1 MCPEC
6 QQLILQGVS
15 FLDNNF
21 YFGGNILPRGLG
33 ITDDKI
39 KGNIK
44 IPKEVQNQ
52 KDYKNLKKYFL
63 RKRGEH

>member
-1 MCPEC
+1 MEK
-6 QQLILQGVS
+6 
-15 FLDNNF
+15 NF

-52 KDYKNLKKYFL
+52 KNSKNLKEYYF
-63 RKRGEH
+63 RKKGEH